1 MERDIPL
8 ITEKVTSPLSASS
21 KSIRVIAFVGPAGTG
36 KSQRAQM
43 VARENDV
50 DFIIDDG
57 LVISGGKIHA
67 GKSAKSEKNL
77 VRAIRRALFEYPDHR
92 HAVVE
97 FLRQKQPRNIMV
109 VATSISMAEK
119 ITRALSLSSPKRIID
134 ITDVA
139 SPEDI
144 LSARR
149 ERQEKGQHVIPVS
162 GTQLRKNFGGKL
174 VGHLRD
180 LFKSMD
186 REEGERTIVRP
197 PFSFFGSLTIHSSAI
212 ADLVRLV
219 VASSPQTGGAKDIRV
234 RSGED
239 WVSLEI
245 TLSVFPGKLNFLQVG
260 QMHQRKVASAV
271 RYFTGIDVH
280 NVDIRIGEIILP

>member
-1 MERDIPL
+1 MEENVP
-8 ITEKVTSPLSASS
+8 KVSKREILTTPPPS
-21 KSIRVIAFVGPAGTG
+21 KSPRVLAFVGPAGTG

-92 HAVVE
+92 IAVTE
-97 FLRQKQPRNIMV
+97 FLRQKNPRNIMV
-109 VATSISMAEK
+109 VATSISMADK
-119 ITRALSLSSPKRIID
+119 ITRALNISLPERIID
-134 ITDVA
+134 ITEVA
-139 SPEDI
+139 SPDDI

-149 ERQEKGQHVIPVS
+149 ERMEKRQHVIPVS
-162 GTQLRKNFGGKL
+162 RTQLRKNFGGKL

-180 LFKSMD
+180 LFKSID
-186 REEGERTIVRP
+186 RDEGERTIVRP
-197 PFSFFGSLTIHSSAI
+197 PFSFFGSVTIHSSAI

-219 VASSPQTGGAKDIRV
+219 VASSPQTGAAKDIRV
-234 RSGED
+234 RSGD
-239 WVSLEI
+239 DSVSLEI
-245 TLSVFPGKLNFLQVG
+245 TISVFPGKLNFLQIG
-260 QMHQRKVASAV
+260 SMHQRKVASAV
-271 RYFTGIDVH
+271 SYFTGIDVD
-280 NVDIRIGEIILP
+280 NVDINVGEIILP